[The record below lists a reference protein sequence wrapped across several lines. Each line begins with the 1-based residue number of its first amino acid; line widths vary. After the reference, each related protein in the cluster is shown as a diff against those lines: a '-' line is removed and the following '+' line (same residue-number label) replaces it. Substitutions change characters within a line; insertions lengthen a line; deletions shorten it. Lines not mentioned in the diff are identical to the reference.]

1 LIKCDE
7 PEWIQATMDADDE
20 LEQHIGSVVKRD
32 PATGI
37 IDWDQFLKIIEI
49 STKYAKI
56 TSAKKHRE
64 MIYFRRLARSKKD
77 DAKYEEIVSNMI
89 KWEQMRFESRLDEIK

>member
-1 LIKCDE
+1 
-7 PEWIQATMDADDE
+7 MDADDE

-49 STKYAKI
+49 STKYGKI
-56 TSAKKHRE
+56 TSA
-64 MIYFRRLARSKKD
+64 
-77 DAKYEEIVSNMI
+77 
-89 KWEQMRFESRLDEIK
+89 